1 MNKLLFMGR
10 KSYGAEALQWCIENG
25 WDVVAVVTDD
35 HQDTSPTA
43 NTARKYGLNLLD
55 YEAFDKQ
62 IDSNSLE
69 FDLAVS
75 YVYWKIL
82 KKPLI
87 QIPKLGI
94 LNFHPAPLPELR
106 GAGGFNLAIL
116 ENHETFGVTV
126 HYMDE
131 GIDTGPIVE
140 VDRFSI
146 DAKSETAQSLEKK
159 SHKRMVELFK
169 KTLTRV
175 KKEGILPS
183 KKMSGGRHLSRKEME
198 ERTCKA
204 SPLPSAPSPLANG
217 ASAFASLPSST
228 ALPPP
233 LCARRR
239 CERSRWC
246 DSRSYCCAS
255 RSTARVAA
263 ATYGRRA
270 RARTSGE

>member
-10 KSYGAEALQWCIENG
+10 KSYGAQALEWCVENG

-35 HQDTSPTA
+35 HQETSPTA
-43 NTARKYGLNLLD
+43 NIARKFGLNLLD
-55 YEAFDKQ
+55 YDSFVEK
-62 IDSNSLE
+62 IDSNLLE

-106 GAGGFNLAIL
+106 GTGGFNLAIL

-131 GIDTGPIVE
+131 GIDTGPVVE
-140 VDRFSI
+140 VDRFPI

-159 SHKRMVELFK
+159 SHEKMVELFK
-169 KTLTRV
+169 KTLNRV
-175 KKEGILPS
+175 QKEGILPS
-183 KKMSGGRHLSRKEME
+183 EKMTGGRHLSRKEME
-198 ERTCKA
+198 ELKNIQPGDDVDAKIRAFWFPPYDGAYIEISGKKYTLVNRTILEQLDGD
-204 SPLPSAPSPLANG
+204 PE
-217 ASAFASLPSST
+217 
-228 ALPPP
+228 ALF
-233 LCARRR
+233 RHTQKG
-239 CERSRWC
+239 S
-246 DSRSYCCAS
+246 
-255 RSTARVAA
+255 
-263 ATYGRRA
+263 
-270 RARTSGE
+270 